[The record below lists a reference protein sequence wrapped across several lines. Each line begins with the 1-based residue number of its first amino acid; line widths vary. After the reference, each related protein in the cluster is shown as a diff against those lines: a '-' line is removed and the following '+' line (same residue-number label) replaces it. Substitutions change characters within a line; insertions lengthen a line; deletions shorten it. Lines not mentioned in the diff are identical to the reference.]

1 MVRPAYE
8 FMSSEAAP
16 LHGIRY
22 IQHGYGVPESPPQ
35 SPPDI
40 ATRVRARPYFPF
52 ERMLVDATVDDV
64 LDAHRGV
71 MKIRNSDQLFRIGR
85 VIRTTSHVQRTL
97 KLDGAINVG
106 AIRGIVPLILE
117 LTIDI
122 TLTTTFSV
130 ESLICWK
137 IRLLSGQKN
146 FESPN
151 LKCGYKISMY
161 HICMEQGHRIQR

>member
-35 SPPDI
+35 SPPEFT
-40 ATRVRARPYFPF
+40 TRLRARPYSPF
-52 ERMLVDATVDDV
+52 HRILVDAAVDDV

-71 MKIRNSDQLFRIGR
+71 MRTQSSDQLSRIGR
-85 VIRTTSHVQRTL
+85 VIRTMNHVQRTL
-97 KLDGAINVG
+97 KSDGAINVG
-106 AIRGIVPLILE
+106 AIKGIFPLILG
-117 LTIDI
+117 LIIDI
-122 TLTTTFSV
+122 TLTTIFSV

-137 IRLLSGQKN
+137 IKLSSGQKN
-146 FESPN
+146 FGSPN
-151 LKCGYKISMY
+151 LRFGYKIWMF
-161 HICMEQGHRIQR
+161 HICMEQGRRIQR

>member
-40 ATRVRARPYFPF
+40 TTRIRARPYFPF
-52 ERMLVDATVDDV
+52 QRMLVDATVDDV

-71 MKIRNSDQLFRIGR
+71 MKIRNSDQLSRIGR
-85 VIRTTSHVQRTL
+85 VIRTMSHVQRTL
-97 KLDGAINVG
+97 RLDGAINVG
-106 AIRGIVPLILE
+106 ATRGIIANM
-117 LTIDI
+117 T
-122 TLTTTFSV
+122 
-130 ESLICWK
+130 
-137 IRLLSGQKN
+137 
-146 FESPN
+146 
-151 LKCGYKISMY
+151 
-161 HICMEQGHRIQR
+161 